1 MELVS
6 RWTMRAPLCER
17 LLAMEGNA
25 RLKLDMDC
33 VQHYRFL

>member
-1 MELVS
+1 
-6 RWTMRAPLCER
+6 MRAPLGER

-25 RLKLDMDC
+25 RLKLEVYC